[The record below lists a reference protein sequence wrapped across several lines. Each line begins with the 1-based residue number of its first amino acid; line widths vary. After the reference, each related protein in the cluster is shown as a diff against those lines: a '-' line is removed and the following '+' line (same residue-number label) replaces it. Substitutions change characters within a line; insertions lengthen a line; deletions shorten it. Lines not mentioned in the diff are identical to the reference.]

1 MKNLLVLILL
11 LSMLISCNKSNDI
24 KETDIQVN
32 KKTDNLL
39 KNANGIHK
47 LIPVEEQNKIKE
59 RSKAIAE
66 AEQRDKILAEAE
78 QKAKED
84 AKLKAEQEAKKANE
98 EFNIKAKEDAKA
110 KELNAELSIDKFKL
124 KYSDLWKIEKETTS
138 HIELKSL
145 SGTFNFEITKTPASD
160 LVPFTSYLIS
170 SNKDY
175 KQISKKVSNEF
186 TGYISEGKYLDG
198 SMVKIVTMAIQ
209 DTGIII
215 ISINSNP
222 KKWYLNSEIFDLML
236 DSLEINQ

>member
-11 LSMLISCNKSNDI
+11 LSMLISCNKSDDI

-32 KKTDNLL
+32 NKTDNLL
-39 KNANGIHK
+39 KNANGVHK
-47 LIPVEEQNKIKE
+47 LIPVEEQNKIRE
-59 RSKAIAE
+59 RSKAIAD
-66 AEQRDKILAEAE
+66 AEKRDEILAEAE

-84 AKLKAEQEAKKANE
+84 AK
-98 EFNIKAKEDAKA
+98 A
-110 KELNAELSIDKFKL
+110 KELNAKLTINKFEL

-160 LVPFTSYLIS
+160 LVPFTSYLLS
-170 SNKDY
+170 SNEDY
-175 KQISKKVSNEF
+175 EQISKKVSNEF
-186 TGYISEGKYLDG
+186 TGYISEGKYVDG
-198 SMVKIVTMAIQ
+198 SMAKIVTMAIK

-222 KKWYLNSEIFDLML
+222 EKWYLNSEIFDLML

>member
-11 LSMLISCNKSNDI
+11 LSMLISCNKSDDI

-32 KKTDNLL
+32 NKTDNLI
-39 KNANGIHK
+39 KNANGVYK

-59 RSKAIAE
+59 RSKAIAD
-66 AEQRDKILAEAE
+66 AEKRDEILAEAE

-84 AKLKAEQEAKKANE
+84 AKLKAEQ
-98 EFNIKAKEDAKA
+98 KAKEDAKA
-110 KELNAELSIDKFKL
+110 KELNAKLTINKFEL

-160 LVPFTSYLIS
+160 LVPFTSYLLS
-170 SNKDY
+170 SNEDY
-175 KQISKKVSNEF
+175 EQISKKVSNEF
-186 TGYISEGKYLDG
+186 TGYISEGKYVDG
-198 SMVKIVTMAIQ
+198 SMAKIVTMAIK

-222 KKWYLNSEIFDLML
+222 QKWYLNSEIFDLMI
-236 DSLEINQ
+236 DSLEIIQ

>member
-11 LSMLISCNKSNDI
+11 LSMLISCNKSDDI

-32 KKTDNLL
+32 NKTDNLL
-39 KNANGIHK
+39 KNANGVHK
-47 LIPVEEQNKIKE
+47 LIPVEEQNKIRE
-59 RSKAIAE
+59 RSKAIGK

-84 AKLKAEQEAKKANE
+84 AKLKAEQKT
-98 EFNIKAKEDAKA
+98 KEDAKA

-145 SGTFNFEITKTPASD
+145 SGTFNFEITKTPTSD
-160 LVPFTSYLIS
+160 LVPFTSYLLS
-170 SNKDY
+170 SNEDY
-175 KQISKKVSNEF
+175 EQISKKVSNEF

-198 SMVKIVTMAIQ
+198 SMAKIVTMAIK

-222 KKWYLNSEIFDLML
+222 EKWYLNS
-236 DSLEINQ
+236 

>member
-11 LSMLISCNKSNDI
+11 LSMLISCNKSDDI

-32 KKTDNLL
+32 NKTDNLL
-39 KNANGIHK
+39 KNANGVHK
-47 LIPVEEQNKIKE
+47 LIPVEEQNKIRE

-84 AKLKAEQEAKKANE
+84 AKLKAEQ
-98 EFNIKAKEDAKA
+98 KAKEDAKA

-160 LVPFTSYLIS
+160 LIPFTSYLLS
-170 SNKDY
+170 SNEDY
-175 KQISKKVSNEF
+175 EQISKKVSNEF
-186 TGYISEGKYLDG
+186 TGYISEGKYLNG
-198 SMVKIVTMAIQ
+198 SMVKIVTMAIK

-222 KKWYLNSEIFDLML
+222 EKWYLNSEIFDLML

>member
-11 LSMLISCNKSNDI
+11 LSMLISCNKSDDI

-32 KKTDNLL
+32 NKTDNLL
-39 KNANGIHK
+39 KNANGVHK
-47 LIPVEEQNKIKE
+47 LIPVEEQNKIRE
-59 RSKAIAE
+59 RSKAIGK

-84 AKLKAEQEAKKANE
+84 AKLKAEQ
-98 EFNIKAKEDAKA
+98 KAKEDAKA

-145 SGTFNFEITKTPASD
+145 SGTFNFEITKTPTSD
-160 LVPFTSYLIS
+160 LVPFTSYLLS
-170 SNKDY
+170 SNEDY
-175 KQISKKVSNEF
+175 EQISKKVSNEF

-198 SMVKIVTMAIQ
+198 SMVKIVTMAIK

-222 KKWYLNSEIFDLML
+222 EKWYLNSEIFDLML

>member
-11 LSMLISCNKSNDI
+11 LSLLISCNKSDDI

-32 KKTDNLL
+32 NKTDNLI
-39 KNANGIHK
+39 KNANGVHK
-47 LIPVEEQNKIKE
+47 LIPVEEQNKIRE
-59 RSKAIAE
+59 RSKAIAK

-84 AKLKAEQEAKKANE
+84 AKLKAEQ
-98 EFNIKAKEDAKA
+98 KAKEDAKA

-145 SGTFNFEITKTPASD
+145 SGTFNFEITKTPTSD
-160 LVPFTSYLIS
+160 LVPFTSYLLS
-170 SNKDY
+170 SNEDY
-175 KQISKKVSNEF
+175 EQISKKVSNEF

-198 SMVKIVTMAIQ
+198 SMVKIVTMAIK

-222 KKWYLNSEIFDLML
+222 EKWYLNSEIFDLML

>member
-11 LSMLISCNKSNDI
+11 LSMLISCNKSDDI
-24 KETDIQVN
+24 KETDIKVN
-32 KKTDNLL
+32 NKTDNLL
-39 KNANGIHK
+39 KNANGVHK
-47 LIPVEEQNKIKE
+47 LIPVEEQNKIRE

-66 AEQRDKILAEAE
+66 AEQREKILAEAE

-84 AKLKAEQEAKKANE
+84 AKLKAEQ
-98 EFNIKAKEDAKA
+98 KAKEDAKA

-145 SGTFNFEITKTPASD
+145 SGTFNFEITKTPTSD
-160 LVPFTSYLIS
+160 LVPFTSYLLS
-170 SNKDY
+170 SNEDY
-175 KQISKKVSNEF
+175 EQISKKVSNEF

-198 SMVKIVTMAIQ
+198 SMVKIVTMAIK

-222 KKWYLNSEIFDLML
+222 EKWYLNSEIFDLML

>member
-11 LSMLISCNKSNDI
+11 LSMLISCNKSDDI

-32 KKTDNLL
+32 NKTDNLL
-39 KNANGIHK
+39 KNANGVHK
-47 LIPVEEQNKIKE
+47 LIPVEEQNKIRE
-59 RSKAIAE
+59 RSKTIAE

-84 AKLKAEQEAKKANE
+84 AKLKAEQ
-98 EFNIKAKEDAKA
+98 KAKEDAKA

-145 SGTFNFEITKTPASD
+145 SGTFNFEITKAPASD
-160 LVPFTSYLIS
+160 LIPFTSYLLS
-170 SNKDY
+170 SNEDY
-175 KQISKKVSNEF
+175 DQISKKVSEKF

-198 SMVKIVTMAIQ
+198 SMVKIVTMAIK

-222 KKWYLNSEIFDLML
+222 EKWYLNSEIFDLML

>member
-11 LSMLISCNKSNDI
+11 LSMLISCNKSDDI

-32 KKTDNLL
+32 NKTDNLL
-39 KNANGIHK
+39 KNANGVHK
-47 LIPVEEQNKIKE
+47 LIPVEEQNKIRE
-59 RSKAIAE
+59 RSKTIAE

-84 AKLKAEQEAKKANE
+84 AKLKAEQKT
-98 EFNIKAKEDAKA
+98 KEDAKA

-160 LVPFTSYLIS
+160 LIPFTSYLLS
-170 SNKDY
+170 SNEDY
-175 KQISKKVSNEF
+175 EQISKKVSNEF

-198 SMVKIVTMAIQ
+198 SMVKIVTMAIK

-222 KKWYLNSEIFDLML
+222 EKWYLNSEIFDLML

>member
-11 LSMLISCNKSNDI
+11 LSMLISCNRSDDI

-32 KKTDNLL
+32 NKTDNLL
-39 KNANGIHK
+39 KNANGVHK
-47 LIPVEEQNKIKE
+47 LIPVEEQNKIRE
-59 RSKAIAE
+59 RSKTIAE

-84 AKLKAEQEAKKANE
+84 AKLKAEQ
-98 EFNIKAKEDAKA
+98 KAKEDAKA

-145 SGTFNFEITKTPASD
+145 SGTFNFEITKTPTSD
-160 LVPFTSYLIS
+160 LVPFTSYLLS
-170 SNKDY
+170 SNEDY
-175 KQISKKVSNEF
+175 EQISKKVSNEF

-198 SMVKIVTMAIQ
+198 SMVKIVTMAIK

-222 KKWYLNSEIFDLML
+222 QKWYLNSEIFDLMI
-236 DSLEINQ
+236 DSLEIIQ

>member
-11 LSMLISCNKSNDI
+11 LSMLISCNKSDDI

-32 KKTDNLL
+32 NKTDNLL
-39 KNANGIHK
+39 KNANGVHK
-47 LIPVEEQNKIKE
+47 LIPVEEQNKIRE

-84 AKLKAEQEAKKANE
+84 AKLKAEQ
-98 EFNIKAKEDAKA
+98 KAKEDAKA

-145 SGTFNFEITKTPASD
+145 SGTFNFEITKTPTSD
-160 LVPFTSYLIS
+160 LVPFTSYLLS
-170 SNKDY
+170 SNENY
-175 KQISKKVSNEF
+175 EQISKKVSNEF

-198 SMVKIVTMAIQ
+198 SMVKIVTMAIK

-222 KKWYLNSEIFDLML
+222 EKWYLNSEIFDLML

>member
-84 AKLKAEQEAKKANE
+84 AKLKAEQ
-98 EFNIKAKEDAKA
+98 KAKEDAKA

>member
-11 LSMLISCNKSNDI
+11 LSMLISCNKSDDI

-32 KKTDNLL
+32 NKTDNLL
-39 KNANGIHK
+39 KNANGVHK
-47 LIPVEEQNKIKE
+47 LIPVEEQNKIRE
-59 RSKAIAE
+59 RSKTIAE

-84 AKLKAEQEAKKANE
+84 AKLKAEQKT
-98 EFNIKAKEDAKA
+98 KEDAKA

-138 HIELKSL
+138 HIEMKSL

-160 LVPFTSYLIS
+160 LIPFTSYLLS
-170 SNKDY
+170 SNEDY
-175 KQISKKVSNEF
+175 DQISKKVSEKF

-198 SMVKIVTMAIQ
+198 SMVKIVTMAIK

-222 KKWYLNSEIFDLML
+222 EKWYLNSEIFDLML